1 MQKIIILGYMGS
13 GKTTIAKL
21 LSEKINL
28 KALDLD
34 KIIEERLNLSVK
46 KIFETKGEIYFRKVE
61 HQIFS
66 ELISNDESMILSL
79 GGGTPCYAGNH
90 LLLNEDGVTS
100 IYLKASIETLYERLS
115 KAKSERPLLAE
126 MEEEEMKEMKEF
138 IAKHLFDRSFYYNQA
153 TIKLLVDGKDTATI
167 VKELEELLA

>member
-1 MQKIIILGYMGS
+1 MRKIIILGYMGS

-28 KALDLD
+28 KVLDLD
-34 KIIEERLNLSVK
+34 KIIEERLNSSVK
-46 KIFETKGEIYFRKVE
+46 TIFETKGEIYFRKVE

-66 ELISNDESMILSL
+66 ELMSNTESMILSL

-90 LLLNEDGVTS
+90 LLLNGDGVVS
-100 IYLKASIETLYERLS
+100 IYLKASIDTLYERLS
-115 KAKSERPLLAE
+115 AAKSERPLLAE
-126 MEEEEMKEMKEF
+126 MEKEEMKEF

-153 TIKLLVDGKDTATI
+153 TIKLSVDGKDTDTI
-167 VKELEELLA
+167 VKELENLLA